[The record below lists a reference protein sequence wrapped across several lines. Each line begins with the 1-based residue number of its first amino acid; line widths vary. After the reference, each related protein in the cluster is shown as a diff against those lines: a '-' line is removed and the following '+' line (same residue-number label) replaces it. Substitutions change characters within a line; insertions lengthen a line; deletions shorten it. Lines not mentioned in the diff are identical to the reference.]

1 MKKFLVSLLLGSCV
15 IASAWAG
22 ENYSVEIVPQPD
34 QEWRFQ
40 KLMAYSADASTKVSG
55 RLTSSLPMGLPRGH
69 VDVAAYSQSGQLIA
83 ETTTDYVPSMLTHT
97 MKKKGGVQFSAWEP
111 GGRRTS
117 GFPHGSREGGVQG
130 GGQQVFRVG
139 AGRAAYRAA

>member
-1 MKKFLVSLLLGSCV
+1 MKKFLVSLLLSSCA
-15 IASAWAG
+15 IGSAWAG

-97 MKKKGGVQFSAWEP
+97 MKKKGGVRFSTVFDKPLPSDAVVKVAFHRDP
-111 GGRRTS
+111 PRTEVNPSHS
-117 GFPHGSREGGVQG
+117 GNI
-130 GGQQVFRVG
+130 
-139 AGRAAYRAA
+139 AK